1 MEQKKIL
8 VTRLFPE
15 IGLDLLEKEGFELT
29 RWSEDRP
36 MTSAELVDNCQGHQA
51 LFCTVTEAIDRK
63 FLDQCRHLD
72 IISQF
77 AVGYDNIDVD
87 YATSLGIPVGNTPDV
102 MTEATADIA
111 FGLMIATARKM
122 FFNHKLISNG
132 EWGYFRPKG
141 HLGMELTGKI
151 LGVFGLGRIGMAMA
165 RRCQGAYDMDILYC
179 SRNSHPEAEKNLGAR
194 KVDFTDL
201 LGQSDV
207 VSVHCPLTPETSGI
221 FNETAFKQMKSSAI
235 FVNTARGPVHNQVDL
250 AAALASGE
258 IQGAGL
264 DVTDPEPMNRNNPLL
279 SMENVCVLPHIGS
292 ATREA
297 RNGMSRLA
305 AENIIE
311 FYQSGSVPHVVNP
324 QVLGRQP

>member
-1 MEQKKIL
+1 MERKKIL
-8 VTRLFPE
+8 VSRLFPE
-15 IGLDLLEKEGFELT
+15 VGLDLLEQEGFELT

-36 MTSAELVDNCQGHQA
+36 MTPAELVDNCQGHQA

-63 FLDQCRHLD
+63 FLEQCRHLD

-77 AVGYDNIDVD
+77 AVGYDNIDVN
-87 YATSLGIPVGNTPDV
+87 YATSLGIPIGNTPDV

-141 HLGMELTGKI
+141 HLGMELAGKT
-151 LGVFGLGRIGMAMA
+151 LGVFGMGRIGMAMA
-165 RRCQGAYDMDILYC
+165 RRCRGAYNMNILYC
-179 SRNSHPEAEKNLGAR
+179 SRSSYPKAEKNLGAR
-194 KVDFTDL
+194 KVELKDL

-207 VSVHCPLTPETSGI
+207 VSVHCPLTPETYGI
-221 FNETAFKQMKSSAI
+221 FDEAAFKQMKSSAI
-235 FVNTARGPVHNQVDL
+235 FINTARGPVHNQVDL
-250 AAALASGE
+250 IAALASGE
-258 IQGAGL
+258 IRGAGL
-264 DVTDPEPMNRNNPLL
+264 DVTDPEPMDRNNPLL
-279 SMENVCVLPHIGS
+279 SMENACVLPHIGS

-311 FYQSGSVPHVVNP
+311 FYQTGSVPHVVNP
-324 QVLGRQP
+324 QVLRRQP

>member
-1 MEQKKIL
+1 MEPIKIL
-8 VTRLFPE
+8 VTRQFPDM
-15 IGLDLLEKEGFELT
+15 GLDLLEQEGFELT

-36 MTSAELVDNCQGHQA
+36 MTPAELVDNCRGHQA
-51 LFCTVTEAIDRK
+51 LFCTVTDAIDRK
-63 FLDQCRHLD
+63 FLDQSRHLD

-87 YATSLGIPVGNTPDV
+87 HATSLGIPIANTPDV

-141 HLGMELTGKI
+141 HLGMELTAKT
-151 LGVFGLGRIGMAMA
+151 LGVFGMGRIGMAMA
-165 RRCQGAYDMDILYC
+165 RRCRGAYGMDILYC
-179 SRNSHPEAEKNLGAR
+179 SRNPYPDAEKDLGAR
-194 KVDFTDL
+194 RMDFKDL

-207 VSVHCPLTPETSGI
+207 VSAHCPLTPETSGI
-221 FNETAFKQMKSSAI
+221 FDGAAFKQMKSSAI
-235 FVNTARGPVHNQVDL
+235 FINTARGQVHNQADL
-250 AAALASGE
+250 IAALADKE

-264 DVTDPEPMNRNNPLL
+264 DVTNPEPMDKNNPLL

-297 RNGMSRLA
+297 RDGMSRLA
-305 AENIIE
+305 AENIIG
-311 FYQSGSVPHVVNP
+311 FYQTGSVPHVVNP
-324 QVLGRQP
+324 QVCFRQG

>member
-1 MEQKKIL
+1 MEQRKIL

-15 IGLDLLEKEGFELT
+15 VGLDLLEQEGFELS

-36 MTSAELVDNCQGHQA
+36 MTPAELVENCQGHQA
-51 LFCTVTEAIDRK
+51 LLCTVTEAIDRK

-87 YATSLGIPVGNTPDV
+87 YATSLGIPIGNTPDV

-132 EWGYFRPKG
+132 DWGYFRPKG
-141 HLGMELTGKI
+141 HLGMELAGKT
-151 LGVFGLGRIGMAMA
+151 LGVFGMGRIGMAMA
-165 RRCQGAYDMDILYC
+165 RRCRGAYDMDILYC
-179 SRNSHPEAEKNLGAR
+179 SRNPYPDAEKELGAR
-194 KVDFTDL
+194 RMDFKDL
-201 LGQSDV
+201 LGLSDV
-207 VSVHCPLTPETSGI
+207 VSAHCPLTPETSGI
-221 FNETAFKQMKSSAI
+221 FDETGFKQMKSTAI
-235 FVNTARGPVHNQVDL
+235 FINTARGPVHNQADL
-250 AAALASGE
+250 ITALADGE
-258 IQGAGL
+258 IWGAGL
-264 DVTDPEPMNRNNPLL
+264 DVTDPEPMDKNNPLL

-297 RNGMSRLA
+297 RDGMSRLA

-311 FYQSGSVPHVVNP
+311 FYQTRTVPHVANP
-324 QVLGRQP
+324 QVLRRP

>member
-15 IGLDLLEKEGFELT
+15 MGLDLLEQEGFKLT

-36 MTSAELVDNCQGHQA
+36 MTPAELADNCQGHAA
-51 LFCTVTEAIDRK
+51 LLCTVTEAINRK
-63 FLDQCRHLD
+63 FLDRCRHLD

-87 YATSLGIPVGNTPDV
+87 YATSLDIPIGNTPDV

-111 FGLMIATARKM
+111 FGLMIATVRKM

-141 HLGMELTGKI
+141 HLGMELTGKT
-151 LGVFGLGRIGMAMA
+151 LGVFGMGRIGMAMA
-165 RRCQGAYDMDILYC
+165 RRCRGAYGMDILYC
-179 SRNSHPEAEKNLGAR
+179 NRNPYPDAEKELGAR
-194 KVDFTDL
+194 RMDFKDL
-201 LGQSDV
+201 LTQSDV

-221 FNETAFKQMKSSAI
+221 FGKVAFKQMKSSAI
-235 FVNTARGPVHNQVDL
+235 FINTARGPVHKQADL
-250 AAALASGE
+250 IAALADGE
-258 IQGAGL
+258 IWGAGL
-264 DVTDPEPMNRNNPLL
+264 DVTDPEPMDKNNALL
-279 SMENVCVLPHIGS
+279 SMENACVLPHIGS

-297 RNGMSRLA
+297 RDGMSMLA

-311 FYQSGSVPHVVNP
+311 FYRTGSVPHVVNP
-324 QVLGRQP
+324 QVLHQP